1 MVLINYYSLF
11 KFRTFHSTESALLK
25 ELNDICMVTDQGDS
39 IVLVLLDLTAA
50 FDMIDHNIVIA
61 QLKSYVG
68 LTGTVLGWFI
78 SYLKDRRISVR
89 LRTHMSSAANLP
101 WGVPQYVLQHFSLC
115 ICSLGAPSLG
125 STVSFTVTLMLPRFI
140 CHLNALITTFTLCW
154 LVWRISKSGCH

>member
-1 MVLINYYSLF
+1 
-11 KFRTFHSTESALLK
+11 
-25 ELNDICMVTDQGDS
+25 MVTDQGDS

-125 STVSFTVTLMLPRFI
+125 STVSFHCYTDATQIYLPLKRSDNNFYTLLACMKDI
-140 CHLNALITTFTLCW
+140 KIWMSLNFLYFNEKKTEIILLW
-154 LVWRISKSGCH
+154 SP

>member
-25 ELNDICMVTDQGDS
+25 VLNDICMVTDQGDS

-101 WGVPQYVLQHFSLC
+101 WGVPQGSIRPPTLFSLY
-115 ICSLGAPSLG
+115 
-125 STVSFTVTLMLPRFI
+125 MLPWGSIFRKH
-140 CHLNALITTFTLCW
+140 CLISL
-154 LVWRISKSGCH
+154 LH